1 MAENIENT
9 SVVWKN
15 IADMWNTY
23 FTPPSR
29 ISHQEVEK
37 YREWLKSLKE
47 TGAKT
52 ALVLGATPEL
62 RDALNELGYE
72 TTIIDINPE
81 MIRAMDSVMKTR
93 NPEETIVSSNW
104 LDNDLQSGDYDV
116 VVGDAVLP
124 NLPYNAR
131 EKFFSEVKRLL
142 KPSGVFL
149 TRAFYVPKEL
159 RFEALDALL
168 EHFRAREP
176 TYENALKLE
185 LELQYLSYDKK
196 THLATFRNAKKLI
209 EKIRG
214 GNGFDTGSENL
225 DKTLDIVWD
234 FWSTKFI
241 DKVFVYEYRA
251 EEEKEYRAHFNI
263 IETYESE
270 DNEYSKITPMYVLK
284 QQGIVVE
291 S

>member
-29 ISHQEVEK
+29 ISPGEVEK
-37 YREWLKSLKE
+37 YKEWRKSLKE
-47 TGAKT
+47 KGAKT
-52 ALVLGATPEL
+52 ALVLGATPEI
-62 RDALNELGYE
+62 RDALNESGYKS
-72 TTIIDINPE
+72 TIIDINKE
-81 MIRAMDSVMKTR
+81 MIRAMDSVMKT
-93 NPEETIVSSNW
+93 NNHEETIVCSNW
-104 LDNDLQSGDYDV
+104 LENSLESGYFDV

-124 NLPYNAR
+124 NLPYNER
-131 EKFFSEVKRLL
+131 QKFFSEAKRLL
-142 KPSGVFL
+142 KPNGVFL
-149 TRAFYVPKEL
+149 TRAFCVPKEKKFATL
-159 RFEALDALL
+159 EELI
-168 EHFRAREP
+168 EHFKTRKP

-185 LELQYLSYDKK
+185 LELQILSYDPK
-196 THLATFRNAKKLI
+196 THLGTFMDAKKLI
-209 EKIRG
+209 ETIRG
-214 GNGFDTGSENL
+214 ENGFDTESENL

-251 EEEKEYRAHFNI
+251 EEEKEYSAHFDI
-263 IETYESE
+263 VETYESE

-284 QQGIVVE
+284 MH
-291 S
+291 